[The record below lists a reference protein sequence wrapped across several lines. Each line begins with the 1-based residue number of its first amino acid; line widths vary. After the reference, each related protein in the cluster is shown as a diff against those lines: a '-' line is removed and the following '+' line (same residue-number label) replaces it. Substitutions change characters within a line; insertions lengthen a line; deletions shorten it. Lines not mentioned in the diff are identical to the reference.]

1 MQKSDVN
8 YDKSQDITWRE
19 PVDKLIDDL
28 VEGIAKSLHQSK
40 FNLNVGLVLKQ
51 ECEYCQLLPIEL
63 RRFWSNPS
71 KWPDII
77 SDFWNRI
84 HEKVPFN
91 NNMRMERLLSDFE
104 DEAKKSVESIGC
116 KGIFYATAL
125 KSLKQPSVSITLKN

>member
-71 KWPDII
+71 K
-77 SDFWNRI
+77 
-84 HEKVPFN
+84 
-91 NNMRMERLLSDFE
+91 
-104 DEAKKSVESIGC
+104 
-116 KGIFYATAL
+116 
-125 KSLKQPSVSITLKN
+125 